1 MVDEFSG
8 RRCRLCGGDRYAA
21 YTVVRESEGRGL
33 LYEARAVCRSC
44 GNVVDRVSDAD
55 ERRAVSQVRRVLA

>member
-1 MVDEFSG
+1 MVDEFCG

-21 YTVVRESEGRGL
+21 YTVVRESAERGL

-44 GNVVDRVSDAD
+44 GNTVKRVSDAD
-55 ERRAVSQVRRVLA
+55 ERRALALLREASS

>member
-1 MVDEFSG
+1 MVDEFCG

-21 YTVVRESEGRGL
+21 YTVVRESPSTGL

-44 GNVVDRVSDAD
+44 GNVAARASDED
-55 ERRAVSQVRRVLA
+55 EGRAVRQVRRVLA

>member
-1 MVDEFSG
+1 MVDEFPG

-44 GNVVDRVSDAD
+44 GNVVSRVSDAD

>member
-1 MVDEFSG
+1 MVDEFCG

-21 YTVVRESEGRGL
+21 YTVVRESASAGL

>member
-1 MVDEFSG
+1 M
-8 RRCRLCGGDRYAA
+8 
-21 YTVVRESEGRGL
+21 VRESASRGL

-55 ERRAVSQVRRVLA
+55 ERRAVAQVRRVLA

>member
-1 MVDEFSG
+1 MVDEFCG

-21 YTVVRESEGRGL
+21 YTVVRESAGRGL

-44 GNVVDRVSDAD
+44 GNVMSRCSDAD